1 MEQLV
6 LNLLGGDNEVMKKAT
21 NDLQEAFKR
30 PETIPAFCEL
40 IVSSANPQVRQY
52 SAVLLRRRLDKLRN
66 WQVLPQETRDM
77 IKNGILQ
84 RVLMEPES
92 YVRNAVI
99 RFIGV
104 IVRHEFPKKDQW
116 TNDVLKFIYDNCSA
130 NDANLSQI
138 GANTLDIL
146 TEVAPDQ
153 FLPHLQAISE
163 MFSAALAASERAGTM
178 GNPVVYHILV
188 ALGNLVNCSEDNSQY
203 KHIYQNLL
211 PDITK
216 ALHALQGDPDKF
228 IKAFEILE
236 YIGDSM
242 PSVVNAHLKLLVD
255 YSLVVASTQQ
265 LDESVRVQGITFLG
279 QIVRLKKKAIIKMK
293 MIEPIIGV
301 LFNLMASTPAGDD
314 DEEEYFVGSTE
325 MSSPMTCATQ
335 TMDIL
340 ALNVPP
346 EKLIPPLLALLEPAL
361 AGQEPLPKKAAYL
374 CIAVIAEGCAET
386 ICTKYLP
393 PLLACV
399 KQGIVDGNPL
409 VRNAALFALGQF
421 AEHLQPEIS
430 KYADEILPILFE
442 FLHQLCAQLRAEGKE
457 PKHIDR
463 MFYALET
470 FCENLEDAIVP
481 HLPLLMERLFESLN
495 PTYSVH
501 LRELSLS
508 AISAAATAAKYEML
522 PYFQQIIQILK
533 LYLVK
538 TDDEDLRALRPQAID
553 TLAALARTIGKEN
566 FLPLSSDALNF
577 GLALIE
583 DCKEPDLKRACYNL
597 FASVAEVL
605 NQDIAS
611 VLPTI
616 VTAMLESV
624 KSTEGIMPDFD
635 EEDEENG
642 GDIYNVGTEVAET
655 DEDIDIET
663 SDNED
668 DDDDVA
674 IAVENA
680 FMDEKEEA
688 IIALREI
695 ALHSGAAFAPYIQTA
710 FQEVYKLINYPQD
723 DIRRVAVEAL
733 TQFTV
738 SFYEMKNAEAVRECI
753 VILIPKFS
761 EIIRTDEERNV
772 VMAALEAFNE
782 LLDKLKGD
790 VFSVEDQKDAIFEC
804 VMDVMLGKVACQ
816 FDEGTNDDEAE
827 DSEFDE
833 TIIETAGE
841 ILPRFGKAMR
851 PEEFA
856 PYFGRAFTHLL
867 EKLDK
872 ARRKEDADMERA
884 YVVGVLAECFEGLQ
898 KHTNTWMATLMP
910 LLMAGVQEKN
920 DQIRNNSV
928 FGLGELV
935 MAAGEFAYDF
945 YPQILQLLFGAVTKE
960 QDANTLDNICGALA
974 RLIIANSSLVPLKD
988 VLPVFV
994 QYLPLRTDFDENSA
1008 VFKCLHV
1015 AYQQGQQVLVELM
1028 ERIAFVALQVLQ
1040 KKEYSNDET
1049 RDYIYNF
1056 VQQIRQDF
1064 PEQYGKVITNNPEI
1078 AAFAAS
1084 F

>member
-66 WQVLPQETRDM
+66 WQVLPKETREM
-77 IKNGILQ
+77 IKKGILP
-84 RVLMEPES
+84 RVLMEPERF
-92 YVRNAVI
+92 VRNAVI
-99 RFIGV
+99 RFIGA
-104 IVRHEFPKKDQW
+104 IVRHEFPNKDPW
-116 TNDVLKFIYDNCSA
+116 MNDVLKFIYDNCSA
-130 NDANLSQI
+130 NDANLSEI
-138 GANTLDIL
+138 GANTLNIL
-146 TEVAPDQ
+146 TDVAPDQ
-153 FLPHLQAISE
+153 FLPHLEAISR
-163 MFSAALAASERAGTM
+163 MFSAALAASESSGTM
-178 GNPVVYHILV
+178 GNPVVYNILV
-188 ALGNLVNCSEDNSQY
+188 ALGNLVNCTEDSAQY
-203 KHIYQNLL
+203 KHVYQQLL

-216 ALHALQGDPDKF
+216 ALHSLQGDPDRF

-236 YIGDSM
+236 YIADTM

-255 YSLVVASTQQ
+255 YSLLVASTPQ
-265 LDESVRVQGITFLG
+265 LDETVRVQGITFLG
-279 QIVRLKKKAIIKMK
+279 QIVRLKKKAIIKLR

-301 LFNLMASTPAGDD
+301 LFNLMASTPAGED

-361 AGQEPLPKKAAYL
+361 AGPEPLPKKAAYL

-386 ICTKYLP
+386 ICNKYLP
-393 PLLACV
+393 PLLGCV
-399 KQGIVDGNPL
+399 KQGITDGNPL

-442 FLHQLCAQLRAEGKE
+442 FLHQLCAQLRVEGKE

-538 TDDEDLRALRPQAID
+538 TDDDDIKELRPQAID

-577 GLALIE
+577 GLALL
-583 DCKEPDLKRACYNL
+583 DGCKEPDLKRACYNL

-605 NQDIAS
+605 GQDVAS
-611 VLPTI
+611 VLPQI
-616 VTAMLESV
+616 VTSMLESV

-635 EEDEENG
+635 EDDEENG
-642 GDIYNVGTEVAET
+642 DIYSVSAET
-655 DEDIDIET
+655 DDRDDDIDIET
-663 SDNED
+663 SENED

-710 FQEVYKLINYPQD
+710 FEEVYKLINYPQD

-738 SFYEMKNAEAVRECI
+738 SFYTMGNAEAVRTS
-753 VILIPKFS
+753 VTILIPKFS

-782 LLDKLKGD
+782 LLDKLKGNT
-790 VFSVEDQKDAIFEC
+790 FSVEDQKDAIFEC

-816 FDEGTNDDEAE
+816 FDEGGAADDDAE

-841 ILPRFGKAMR
+841 ILPRFGKALR

-856 PYFGRAFTHLL
+856 PYFGRACTHLM
-867 EKLDK
+867 EKMEK
-872 ARRKEDADMERA
+872 ARRKEDADLERA
-884 YVVGVLAECFEGLQ
+884 YVIGVVSECFEGLQ
-898 KHTNTWMATLMP
+898 QHTNTWMPTLMP
-910 LLMAGVQEKN
+910 LLMAGAQEKC

-935 MAAGEFAYDF
+935 VAAGEFAYDY
-945 YPQILQLLFGAVTKE
+945 YPQILQLLSTAVAKE

-974 RLIIANSSLVPLKD
+974 RLIIANSSLVPLKE

-994 QYLPLRTDFDENSA
+994 QYLPLRTDFDENLA
-1008 VFKCLHV
+1008 VFKGIHV

-1028 ERIAFVALQVLQ
+1028 ERIAFVALHVLH
-1040 KKEYSNDET
+1040 KKEYSTDET
-1049 RDYIYNF
+1049 RDYIFNF

-1064 PEQYGKVITNNPEI
+1064 PELYGKVITNNPEL
-1078 AAFAAS
+1078 AAFAAT